1 MQAGRARHAG
11 DRTPEPVVLIVDD
24 NPDILLLLETNLRR
38 AGFGI
43 VKAGDGEMALRA
55 IQEDRPD
62 VVLLDLMMPVLDGW
76 GVLER
81 LVGKAAPPIIIIS
94 AATSQTNVDR
104 AYEMGAVGYI
114 TKPFSLAE
122 MVEKISQVLA
132 APHPAAAPATSAD
145 PLPRPRVG
153 SGPPRR

>member
-1 MQAGRARHAG
+1 MRSGRMRAG
-11 DRTPEPVVLIVDD
+11 DTQTAEPAVLIVDD
-24 NPDILLLLETNLRR
+24 NPDILLVLETNLRP
-38 AGFGI
+38 AGFRI

-55 IQEDRPD
+55 IEEDAPD

-81 LVGKAAPPIIIIS
+81 LRGRPGSPPVIIMS

-122 MVEKISQVLA
+122 MIEKINQVLTVPTDA
-132 APHPAAAPATSAD
+132 EAPPTPAER
-145 PLPRPRVG
+145 LPRRRVG
-153 SGPPRR
+153 

>member
-1 MQAGRARHAG
+1 MRGEDAQ
-11 DRTPEPVVLIVDD
+11 TPEPVVLIVDD

-43 VKAGDGEMALRA
+43 IKAGDGEMALRA
-55 IQEDRPD
+55 IEEDEPD

-81 LVGKAAPPIIIIS
+81 LRERPSSPPVIIIS

-114 TKPFSLAE
+114 TKPFSLADMIE
-122 MVEKISQVLA
+122 TIDRVLDAPSPADLPHA
-132 APHPAAAPATSAD
+132 ATER
-145 PLPRPRVG
+145 LPRRRVG
-153 SGPPRR
+153 

>member
-1 MQAGRARHAG
+1 MQVGRDRSAGEGQA
-11 DRTPEPVVLIVDD
+11 PNPVVLIVDD

-38 AGFGI
+38 AGFGV
-43 VKAGDGEMALRA
+43 VKAGDGEMALRS
-55 IQEDRPD
+55 IQEDHPD

-81 LVGKAAPPIIIIS
+81 MDGKDGPPVIIIS
-94 AATSQTNVDR
+94 AATSQTNVDK

-122 MVEKISQVLA
+122 MIEKINQVLA
-132 APHPAAAPATSAD
+132 APDPAEAQPTPAD
-145 PLPRPRVG
+145 RLPRRSVG
-153 SGPPRR
+153 

>member
-1 MQAGRARHAG
+1 MQAGRARHPG

-76 GVLER
+76 GVMER
-81 LVGKAAPPIIIIS
+81 LAGKPDAPPIIIIS

-145 PLPRPRVG
+145 RLPRRRVG
-153 SGPPRR
+153 

>member
-76 GVLER
+76 GVMER
-81 LVGKAAPPIIIIS
+81 LAGKPDAPPIIIIS

-132 APHPAAAPATSAD
+132 APHPADAPATSAD
-145 PLPRPRVG
+145 RLPRRRVG
-153 SGPPRR
+153 

>member
-1 MQAGRARHAG
+1 MQPGRRRHGG

-55 IQEDRPD
+55 IREDRPD

-81 LVGKAAPPIIIIS
+81 LVGKPAPPIIIIS

-122 MVEKISQVLA
+122 MVDKINQVLA
-132 APHPAAAPATSAD
+132 APHPAAAPVTRAD
-145 PLPRPRVG
+145 RVPQRRVG
-153 SGPPRR
+153 

>member
-1 MQAGRARHAG
+1 MASGRMRRNG
-11 DRTPEPVVLIVDD
+11 DAPPPEPVVLIVDD

-55 IQEDRPD
+55 IDEEHPD

-81 LVGKAAPPIIIIS
+81 LAGRPSAPPVIIIS
-94 AATSQTNVDR
+94 AATSQSNVDR
-104 AYEMGAVGYI
+104 AYAMGAVGYI
-114 TKPFSLAE
+114 TKPFSLNE
-122 MVEKISQVLA
+122 MIDKINEVLA
-132 APHPAAAPATSAD
+132 AAAHAGAKHAAKP
-145 PLPRPRVG
+145 
-153 SGPPRR
+153 PPRAV

>member
-1 MQAGRARHAG
+1 MQSGRKRRAGE
-11 DRTPEPVVLIVDD
+11 DNPEPVVLIVDD
-24 NPDILLLLETNLRR
+24 NPDILLLLEINLRR

-43 VKAGDGEMALRA
+43 VKAGDGEIALRA
-55 IQEDRPD
+55 IQENRPD

-81 LVGKAAPPIIIIS
+81 LNGREDAPPIIIIS

-122 MVEKISQVLA
+122 MVEKLNQVLA
-132 APHPAAAPATSAD
+132 APHPAEEAPTAANR
-145 PLPRPRVG
+145 LPGRRVG
-153 SGPPRR
+153 

>member
-1 MQAGRARHAG
+1 MPTGRTRGG
-11 DRTPEPVVLIVDD
+11 DAQTPEPVVLIVDD

-43 VKAGDGEMALRA
+43 IKAGDGEMALRA
-55 IQEDRPD
+55 IEEDEPD

-81 LVGKAAPPIIIIS
+81 LRERPSSPPVIIIS

-114 TKPFSLAE
+114 TKPFSLADMIE
-122 MVEKISQVLA
+122 TIDRVLDAPSPADLPHA
-132 APHPAAAPATSAD
+132 ATER
-145 PLPRPRVG
+145 LPRRRVG
-153 SGPPRR
+153 

>member
-1 MQAGRARHAG
+1 MQAGRTHHG
-11 DRTPEPVVLIVDD
+11 GERTPEPVVLIVDD

-122 MVEKISQVLA
+122 MVEKINQVVA
-132 APHPAAAPATSAD
+132 APHPAAAPVTRAD
-145 PLPRPRVG
+145 RLPQRRVG
-153 SGPPRR
+153 

>member
-1 MQAGRARHAG
+1 MQSGRTRHGG
-11 DRTPEPVVLIVDD
+11 DRTSEPVVLIVDD

-62 VVLLDLMMPVLDGW
+62 IVLLDLMMPVLDGW

-81 LVGKAAPPIIIIS
+81 LVGKPAPPIIIIS

-122 MVEKISQVLA
+122 MVDKINQVLA
-132 APHPAAAPATSAD
+132 APHPAASPVTRAD
-145 PLPRPRVG
+145 RVPRRRVG
-153 SGPPRR
+153 

>member
-1 MQAGRARHAG
+1 MPTGRMRGEDAQ
-11 DRTPEPVVLIVDD
+11 TPEPVVLIVDD

-43 VKAGDGEMALRA
+43 IKAGDGEMALRA
-55 IQEDRPD
+55 IEEDEPD

-81 LVGKAAPPIIIIS
+81 LRERPSSPPVIIIS

-114 TKPFSLAE
+114 TKPFSLADMIE
-122 MVEKISQVLA
+122 TIDRVLDAPSPADLPHA
-132 APHPAAAPATSAD
+132 ATER
-145 PLPRPRVG
+145 LPRRRVG
-153 SGPPRR
+153 

>member
-1 MQAGRARHAG
+1 MQPGRTRHGG

-55 IQEDRPD
+55 IREDRPD

-81 LVGKAAPPIIIIS
+81 LVGKPAPPIIIIS

-122 MVEKISQVLA
+122 MVDKINQVLA
-132 APHPAAAPATSAD
+132 APHPAAAPVTRAD
-145 PLPRPRVG
+145 RVPRRRVG
-153 SGPPRR
+153 

>member
-76 GVLER
+76 GVMER
-81 LVGKAAPPIIIIS
+81 LAGKPDAPPIIIIS

-132 APHPAAAPATSAD
+132 APHPATVPATSAD
-145 PLPRPRVG
+145 RVPRRRVG
-153 SGPPRR
+153 

>member
-1 MQAGRARHAG
+1 MQAGRTRHG
-11 DRTPEPVVLIVDD
+11 GERTPEPVVLIVDD

-122 MVEKISQVLA
+122 MVEKINQVVA
-132 APHPAAAPATSAD
+132 APHPAAAPVTRAD
-145 PLPRPRVG
+145 RVPQRRVG
-153 SGPPRR
+153 